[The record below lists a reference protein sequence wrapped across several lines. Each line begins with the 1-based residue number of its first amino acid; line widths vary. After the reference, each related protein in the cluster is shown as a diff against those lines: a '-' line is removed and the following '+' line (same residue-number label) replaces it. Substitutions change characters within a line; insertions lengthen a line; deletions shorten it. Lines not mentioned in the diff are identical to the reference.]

1 MLIRNI
7 KEFLNFKKQIDQSKI
22 SYSQIKNMFF
32 FPSKRWD
39 IETSEGYLI
48 KLSRND
54 IKKDLNLFVRLSN
67 EDKFKNELVI
77 DFRQKDQ
84 IILNGK

>member
-1 MLIRNI
+1 ML
-7 KEFLNFKKQIDQSKI
+7 
-22 SYSQIKNMFF
+22 
-32 FPSKRWD
+32 
-39 IETSEGYLI
+39 
-48 KLSRND
+48 
-54 IKKDLNLFVRLSN
+54 KKDLNLFVRLSN